1 MEKTATLNLRVNPT
15 VKERAERVLSQL
27 GVPMST
33 AIDIYLN
40 QISLTG
46 GIPFSVSL
54 PKAPVPIHAD
64 AMTTEEIHQKLEK
77 GYNDIAAGRVQNAA
91 EAFAKFSDMKQYTV
105 EITNEALA
113 DMDQL
118 YNHIAYV
125 LQAPENAMDQYNRIA
140 DAILTLDTMAERICI
155 MESEP
160 ERSKEMRRL
169 LIDNYSVF
177 FIIQGDKVI
186 VTDVLYSASDI
197 ENRLKG

>member
-1 MEKTATLNLRVNPT
+1 
-15 VKERAERVLSQL
+15 
-27 GVPMST
+27 
-33 AIDIYLN
+33 
-40 QISLTG
+40 
-46 GIPFSVSL
+46 
-54 PKAPVPIHAD
+54 
-64 AMTTEEIHQKLEK
+64 
-77 GYNDIAAGRVQNAA
+77 
-91 EAFAKFSDMKQYTV
+91 MKQYTV

-140 DAILTLDTMAERICI
+140 DAILTLDTMAERIRI

-177 FIIQGDKVI
+177 FVIQGDKVI
-186 VTDVLYSASDI
+186 VTDVSYSASDI